1 MRATRASWQTLL
13 AVVVLLLHATSVTS
27 FRVLDAKA
35 PPTPNTIRIGFN
47 GVKYAG
53 NSTSDRPPLGSD
65 TYRSILLSM
74 QLWLSYLAN
83 TTDLLPGA
91 EVQVLD
97 NPYDFVVAGALVKT
111 FELIS
116 AGSIALIGSTYSGA
130 TKLTQSSC
138 RNAMARQAVRNC
150 PTRQHIHD
158 SFVPSP
164 ATTCKR
170 LPCLTTS

>member
-47 GVKYAG
+47 GAKYG
-53 NSTSDRPPLGSD
+53 GVSTSDRPPLGSD
-65 TYRSILLSM
+65 IYRNVLLSM

-97 NPYDFVVAGALVKT
+97 NPFDC
-111 FELIS
+111 EW
-116 AGSIALIGSTYSGA
+116 
-130 TKLTQSSC
+130 
-138 RNAMARQAVRNC
+138 
-150 PTRQHIHD
+150 
-158 SFVPSP
+158 
-164 ATTCKR
+164 
-170 LPCLTTS
+170 